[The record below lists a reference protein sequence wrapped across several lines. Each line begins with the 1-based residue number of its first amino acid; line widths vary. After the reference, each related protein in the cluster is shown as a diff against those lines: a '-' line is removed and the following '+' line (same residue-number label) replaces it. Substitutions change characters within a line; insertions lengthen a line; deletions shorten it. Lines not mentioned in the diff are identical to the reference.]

1 MEGSIAEWMNECV
14 LCPRECRVDRRRS
27 DGVCRT
33 IIKTGENGEELIPA
47 ARAAL
52 HFGEEPCIS
61 GKNGSGA
68 VFFTG
73 CGLKCRFCQNID
85 ISRGCAGKYVTAAAL
100 SDVFLR
106 LEEQG
111 AENINLVTAGHVLP
125 VVIKAIEHARSRGLS
140 IPFVYN
146 TSAYEKKDALL
157 SLEGLV
163 DVYLPDL
170 KTLSPIIAKRF
181 FGAQD
186 YPEVAK
192 TAIEEMVRQTGSTL
206 LGEDGMIK
214 RGVVVRHM
222 VMPGCV
228 SDSKKVLE
236 YLHETYGDNIMI
248 SVLSQ
253 YTPVRTDEKYPVL
266 NRRLRA
272 CEYRMVTD
280 HAADIGISKG
290 YMQSMESSGEDFIP
304 AFDGTGL

>member
-1 MEGSIAEWMNECV
+1 MEGPNVEWMKECV
-14 LCPRECRVDRRRS
+14 LCPRECRVDRRRAE
-27 DGVCRT
+27 GVCRT
-33 IIKTGENGEELIPA
+33 VVKTDKNGEDMIPA

-61 GKNGSGA
+61 GQNGSGA

-85 ISRGCAGKYVTAAAL
+85 ISRGCTGKYVTAAAL
-100 SDVFLR
+100 SDAFLH

-111 AENINLVTAGHVLP
+111 AANINLVTACHVLP
-125 VVIKAIEHARSRGLS
+125 VVIKAMELARSRGLS
-140 IPFVYN
+140 VPFVYN
-146 TSAYEKKDALL
+146 TSSYEKKDAIL

-192 TAIEEMVRQTGSTL
+192 TAIEEMVRQTGSAV
-206 LGEDGMIK
+206 LGEGGMIK
-214 RGVVVRHM
+214 KGVVVRHM

-236 YLHETYGDNIMI
+236 YLHETYGDDIMI

-253 YTPVRTDEKYPVL
+253 YTPVKTDEKYPVL

-280 HAADIGISKG
+280 HAADIGINKG

>member
-1 MEGSIAEWMNECV
+1 MEGSKVEWMNECV
-14 LCPRECRVDRRRS
+14 LCPRECKVDRRRME
-27 DGVCRT
+27 GVCRT
-33 IIKTGENGEELIPA
+33 VIKTDENGKEMIPA

-85 ISRGCAGKYVTAAAL
+85 ISRGGAGKYVTAAAL
-100 SDVFLR
+100 
-106 LEEQG
+106 
-111 AENINLVTAGHVLP
+111 VTACHVLP
-125 VVIKAIEHARSRGLS
+125 PVIKAIEHARSRGLS

-214 RGVVVRHM
+214 KGVVVRHM

-280 HAADIGISKG
+280 HAEDIGISKG